1 MVRRPKTYRQPNHI
15 PFLSA
20 GWSRLPGP
28 HDSRDSGVYSAYDS
42 SQDYGSEY
50 SPQVESK
57 ALVFPG
63 GMHGRPG
70 ACAGGGM
77 GEQRP
82 SVPLSQ
88 LVRKLSEVEG
98 IMPNMPL
105 HLATAAASLSSA
117 AQQVGCGIRV
127 MYIMLRRAFVFP
139 KSRFWFGRKVV

>member
-1 MVRRPKTYRQPNHI
+1 MQSTSSCSPVTKAPI

-57 ALVFPG
+57 ALVFPMGHGSHG
-63 GMHGRPG
+63 GRM
-70 ACAGGGM
+70 
-77 GEQRP
+77 EQRP

-105 HLATAAASLSSA
+105 HLAAAAASLSSS
-117 AQQVGCGIRV
+117 AQQVSCCIR
-127 MYIMLRRAFVFP
+127 AP
-139 KSRFWFGRKVV
+139 K